1 MLAELGRRADAALT
15 RGTDAAHEAA
25 HATVLYLRRIVGAVT
40 GAATR
45 VTHET
50 RDLAW
55 NYQDVAAD
63 LRRPNGATTQAR
75 RDGLPRETVRP
86 ALRVVGSEE

>member
-1 MLAELGRRADAALT
+1 MLAELRRKADAALT
-15 RGTDAAHEAA
+15 RGTDAAHEGA
-25 HATVLYLRRIVGAVT
+25 HATVLYLRRIVGAVS

-55 NYQDVAAD
+55 NYQDVAAA
-63 LRRPNGATTQAR
+63 LRRPNAVKPLAHE
-75 RDGLPRETVRP
+75 DEIPRTNVRP
-86 ALRVVGSEE
+86 ALRVVGSDD